1 MLIDLL
7 RKRRSVR
14 RYQKRPIEGEV
25 IDVLIES
32 MLRAPS
38 SRGLNPCQQ
47 EMRGEDRP
55 LERAGYCHFIKFIK
69 RICLVF

>member
-1 MLIDLL
+1 MEGGRMLIDLL

-14 RYQKRPIEGEV
+14 RYQKRPIEGEE

-38 SRGLNPCQQ
+38 SRGLNPW
-47 EMRGEDRP
+47 EFVVVTNGET
-55 LERAGYCHFIKFIK
+55 
-69 RICLVF
+69 LVPYP